1 MNPAQG
7 GKSAGEKVIQASPA
21 SLHRGPADGFGFQPA
36 SIHGKHNLMVPRECP
51 PA

>member
-21 SLHRGPADGFGFQPA
+21 SLHGGPADGFGFQPA
-36 SIHGKHNLMVPRECP
+36 SIQGKQNLVVPTKCP

>member
-7 GKSAGEKVIQASPA
+7 GKATGEKVIQASPA
-21 SLHRGPADGFGFQPA
+21 SLLKGPADRFGFQPA
-36 SIHGKHNLMVPRECP
+36 SINGIHNSMVPRECP